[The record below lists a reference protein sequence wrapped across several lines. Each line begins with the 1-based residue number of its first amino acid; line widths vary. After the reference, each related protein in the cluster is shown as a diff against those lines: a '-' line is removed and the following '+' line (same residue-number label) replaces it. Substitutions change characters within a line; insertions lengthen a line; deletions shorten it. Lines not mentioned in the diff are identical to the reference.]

1 MRILLALWLSAAL
14 LCAQDFTAKAGAY
27 IDSWA
32 RDGHFS
38 GTVLVVKDG
47 KPLLRKGWGMAN
59 REWNIPNAPDTRFRL
74 GSITKQFT
82 AAAILTL
89 AEQGKLSLQDPV
101 NKFYA
106 EAPAAWEKIT
116 IHHLLNHTSGI
127 VSYTGLPGFFQKE
140 SMTARTPAEI
150 VKLTQDKPLEFEP
163 GSKMKYNNSG
173 YILLGYV
180 IEKVS
185 GMPYDEYLK
194 KNLFE
199 PLGLK
204 DTGYDWNQA
213 IIARRASGYQPDGK
227 HAAYLDMSLPYAA
240 GSLYSTVDD
249 LAVWAAALES
259 GKVVSKENYTKMTTP
274 YLNQYG
280 YGLVMDKIENHEVV
294 GHGGGINGFNTMLL
308 RAGGDGLTV
317 AVLANQNTPAADRI
331 SKDLVALYL
340 GKDVKPRPV
349 LTEVKLPA
357 GKLDSV
363 AGQYEL
369 RPGFVL
375 KVWREGQQLMTQ
387 ATGQGKLAIQASAED
402 QFFSTLVDA
411 RIIFQRGPDGK
422 VTQLTLHQGGRE
434 MVGKRI
440 GD

>member
-1 MRILLALWLSAAL
+1 MRFLLALALTAVLLSAQEFA
-14 LCAQDFTAKAGAY
+14 TKASAY
-27 IDSWA
+27 IDSYI
-32 RDGHFS
+32 RDGQFS

-47 KPLLRKGWGMAN
+47 KPLLRKGYGLAN
-59 REWNIPNAPDTRFRL
+59 REWNIPNTPETRFRL

-82 AAAILTL
+82 AAAILRL
-89 AEQGKLSLQDPV
+89 AEQGKLSLDDPIS
-101 NKFYA
+101 KYYP

-127 VSYTGLPGFFQKE
+127 VSYTGLPDFFQKQ
-140 SMTARTPAEI
+140 SMIARKPAEI

-163 GSKMKYNNSG
+163 GSKMKYNNTG

-185 GMPYDEYLK
+185 GAPYDEYLRRT
-194 KNLFE
+194 LFE

-204 DTGYDWNQA
+204 DTGYDWNNA
-213 IIARRASGYQPDGK
+213 VIARRASGYTPDGK

-249 LAVWAAALES
+249 LARWAEALES
-259 GKVVSKENYTKMTTP
+259 GKVVSEESYAKMTTP
-274 YLNQYG
+274 YFNQYG
-280 YGLVMDKIENHEVV
+280 YGLVMEKIEDHAVV

-308 RAGGDGLTV
+308 RARNDGLTV
-317 AVLANQNTPAADRI
+317 AVLANQNGPAADRMG
-331 SKDLVALYL
+331 KDLAALYF
-340 GKDVKPRPV
+340 GKDVKPRAV
-349 LTEVKLPA
+349 LTEVQLPDE
-357 GKLDSV
+357 KLDAV

-375 KVWREGQQLMTQ
+375 KVWREGKQLLTQ
-387 ATGQGKLAIQASAED
+387 ATGQGKLPVQASAED
-402 QFFSTLVDA
+402 QFFSTRVDA
-411 RIIFQRGPDGK
+411 RLLFQRGADGK
-422 VTQLTLHQGGRE
+422 VNALILEQGGRRIE
-434 MVGKRI
+434 GKRI